1 MGRRGWS
8 ESSGLVDPDSAFRMK
23 REVCL
28 SMQVTPLV
36 GELTP
41 HRQLQNPGAPVPSP
55 CALEPKLCKKTELQL
70 EKPTRCKEDSVQPEK
85 KRMDEQLDPT
95 VYCRKLDSISWDK
108 PRWKRTLKRMDIC
121 VKRVTFL

>member
-1 MGRRGWS
+1 MDWEFGPSGPRLCIQNEEGGLPFDAGYTPGWGTNAPQATAEPGSPSTESMRSRAHALQEDRAAAGEAHTLQRRLG
-8 ESSGLVDPDSAFRMK
+8 SAR
-23 REVCL
+23 
-28 SMQVTPLV
+28 
-36 GELTP
+36 
-41 HRQLQNPGAPVPSP
+41 
-55 CALEPKLCKKTELQL
+55 
-70 EKPTRCKEDSVQPEK
+70 K

>member
-1 MGRRGWS
+1 M
-8 ESSGLVDPDSAFRMK
+8 EPDSAFSMK
-23 REVCL
+23 MEVCL

-36 GELTP
+36 GELMP
-41 HRQLQNPGAPVPSP
+41 HRQLQNPGAQVPSTESMRSRAH
-55 CALEPKLCKKTELQL
+55 ALQEDRAAAGEAHMLQRRL
-70 EKPTRCKEDSVQPEK
+70 GSARK